1 MQITLRRPAVA
12 VGLSL
17 VAGCHVA
24 IPSETVRALSTEP
37 IVHRDAAVARRAQ
50 LVATDA
56 GVLRFVE
63 PLDCPTELRVHQRA
77 TIEIAI
83 RPNLATFAVGVLAAA
98 AGGVMLTTGLFA
110 NRPAASPYTYLGLA
124 GAGVGLPLAIGP
136 WLGNRIDVR
145 DGGEQIVSRDPGVT
159 QPCGER
165 GLRARE
171 ATLDV
176 SGLEVRGAI
185 DATGQFAI
193 SPYRWIDAYQA
204 GADPTSQGS
213 QGSQGSLGS
222 QGSAITA
229 VVDTDSGPR
238 TVTGV
243 LDPRWLAAHAREFL
257 AHADFD
263 PAIQPLVRVPGI
275 TAGPLRASLVAGD
288 DGPAVRVVL
297 PLRNAGP
304 GDAWAVRGQIAAP
317 GAPAI
322 DGRMIYVG
330 KLARGTAVT
339 RELVVPI
346 APGAAAALRG
356 RSVELSVELRDAHGT
371 APSTPVA
378 FRGSLG
384 GTP

>member
-1 MQITLRRPAVA
+1 MQITPRRPAVA

-17 VAGCHVA
+17 IAGCHVA
-24 IPSETVRALSTEP
+24 IPGETVRALSMEP
-37 IVHRDAAVARRAQ
+37 IVHREAAVARRAA

-63 PLDCPTELRVHQRA
+63 PLDCPTELRVRQKA

-145 DGGEQIVSRDPGVT
+145 DGGEQIVSRDPGLA

-165 GLRARE
+165 GLRARA

-185 DATGQFAI
+185 DATGRFAI

-204 GADPTSQGS
+204 GSDPASQ
-213 QGSQGSLGS
+213 GS

-229 VVDTDSGPR
+229 VVDTDAGPR

-243 LDPRWLAAHAREFL
+243 LDPRWLAAHAGDFL

-263 PAIQPLVRVPGI
+263 PAIQPLALVPGI
-275 TAGPLRASLVAGD
+275 TAGPLRASLIAGD

-371 APSTPVA
+371 APSTPVE

-384 GTP
+384 GPP